1 MDKHKFILFQNF
13 VAGGCGGITAT
24 LVGHPFDTIK
34 VNSNLNQIKMNDVIL
49 KFNCGFSTN
58 KI

>member
-1 MDKHKFILFQNF
+1 MDEHKFILFQNF

-34 VNSNLNQIKMNDVIL
+34 VNLNLRGAL
-49 KFNCGFSTN
+49 
-58 KI
+58 

>member
-1 MDKHKFILFQNF
+1 MDEHKFILFQNF

-34 VNSNLNQIKMNDVIL
+34 VNLNLNKIKMIDIIEVVLSALIVR
-49 KFNCGFSTN
+49 F
-58 KI
+58 